1 MKQSTPFS
9 RNLYYPNVY
18 MFILFKALE
27 NVLDKPSLAKLLN
40 DSGLIYYATTG
51 ALEKLNNF
59 EKKLDFRD
67 VSAVCATLDELH
79 GEKIAHQIGR
89 EALKIGIQKFSG
101 VAFVCKSIYRILPR
115 RAKLHMALKCA
126 ARVINRTSDQECKV
140 YQSGDK
146 FTWLIHEC
154 PFCFGR
160 SETAPACSIFV
171 GFLAGYAQWAL
182 DGSEVFVQE
191 KSCKTLGND
200 VCEFSIQE
208 SAATF

>member
-1 MKQSTPFS
+1 
-9 RNLYYPNVY
+9 

-27 NVLDKPSLAKLLN
+27 NIIDRPGLVKLLN
-40 DSGLIYYATTG
+40 DSGLIYYTTTG
-51 ALEKLNNF
+51 ALEKLNNL
-59 EKKLDFRD
+59 EKKFDFRD
-67 VSAVCATLDELH
+67 ICAVCATLNKLH
-79 GEKIAHQIGR
+79 GETIAHRAGR
-89 EALKIGIQKFSG
+89 EAVKIGIQQFSG
-101 VAFVCKSIYRILPR
+101 LAFVCKSIYRILPR
-115 RAKLHMALKCA
+115 RAKLHTALKFA
-126 ARVINRTSDQECKV
+126 ARVINRTSDQECRV

-154 PFCFGR
+154 PFCLGR

-171 GFLAGYAQWAL
+171 GILAGYAQWAL

-191 KSCKTLGND
+191 KSCKALGHD